1 MPLMMSDLPVD
12 EHALGI
18 ALLLGSLLLG
28 LAVVVFIIAA
38 FFSVLFA
45 RMDLGMK
52 VVWIILIFLAPF
64 IGALLWFVIGRPRAG

>member
-1 MPLMMSDLPVD
+1 MSDLPVD

>member
-1 MPLMMSDLPVD
+1 MPLMLNDLPVD
-12 EHALGI
+12 ENVLGI
-18 ALLLGSLLLG
+18 ALLLGALLVG

>member
-1 MPLMMSDLPVD
+1 MPLMMSNLPVN
-12 EHALGI
+12 ENVLGI
-18 ALLLGSLLLG
+18 TLVLGALLLG

>member
-1 MPLMMSDLPVD
+1 MMSNLPVD
-12 EHALGI
+12 EHVLGITLALG
-18 ALLLGSLLLG
+18 ALLLG